1 MPQFSFV
8 PQNYT
13 VKYQLVGDVNCETS
27 VNKSALSIKA
37 KEDDYQ
43 DAFEEH
49 TEPSR
54 FDDGATDDFVNM
66 PMATPMDDVDDCASE
81 YNADDMD
88 DENLLV
94 TSEINYEAVIQQ
106 QETEDAPKT
115 VGGEIR
121 NQSTDFRDDASFSD
135 EDLLT
140 D

>member
-1 MPQFSFV
+1 MI
-8 PQNYT
+8 N
-13 VKYQLVGDVNCETS
+13 QLVGDVTLETS
-27 VNKSALSIKA
+27 VNKSVLSLKA

-49 TEPSR
+49 EVPIR
-54 FDDGATDDFVNM
+54 FDEGATDDFANM

-81 YNADDMD
+81 YKADDMD
-88 DENLLV
+88 DEDLLV

-106 QETEDAPKT
+106 ETEDAPKT
-115 VGGEIR
+115 VGGEIN
-121 NQSTDFRDDASFSD
+121 NQSTELCDDASFSD

>member
-1 MPQFSFV
+1 MCHNSHCPL
-8 PQNYT
+8 NYI
-13 VKYQLVGDVNCETS
+13 VKYQLVGDVTFETS
-27 VNKSALSIKA
+27 VNKSALSLKA

-49 TEPSR
+49 EEPSR
-54 FDDGATDDFVNM
+54 FDDGATDDFANM
-66 PMATPMDDVDDCASE
+66 PMATPMDDADDCASE

-88 DENLLV
+88 DEDLLV
-94 TSEINYEAVIQQ
+94 TSEFNYEAVIQQ

-115 VGGEIR
+115 VGGEIN
-121 NQSTDFRDDASFSD
+121 NQSTEFRDDASFSD

>member
-1 MPQFSFV
+1 MI
-8 PQNYT
+8 N
-13 VKYQLVGDVNCETS
+13 QLVGDVTLETS
-27 VNKSALSIKA
+27 VNKSVLSLKA

-49 TEPSR
+49 EEPIR
-54 FDDGATDDFVNM
+54 FDEGATDDFANM

-81 YNADDMD
+81 CNADDMD
-88 DENLLV
+88 DEDLLV

-106 QETEDAPKT
+106 ETEDAPKT
-115 VGGEIR
+115 VGGEIN
-121 NQSTDFRDDASFSD
+121 NQSTEFRDDTSFSD